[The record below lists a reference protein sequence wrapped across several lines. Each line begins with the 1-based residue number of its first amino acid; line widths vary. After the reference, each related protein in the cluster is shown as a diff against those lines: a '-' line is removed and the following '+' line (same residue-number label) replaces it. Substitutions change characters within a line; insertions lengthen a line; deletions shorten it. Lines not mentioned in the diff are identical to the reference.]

1 MYGSVLGGGVRRIR
15 LSEWAR
21 NQGISRITAYRM
33 VQRGILPVPC
43 ERSPTGRWYV
53 LVSEGKSAIY
63 ARTKAGPHQTEEIN
77 EQVSAVAQWAAFRD
91 VRVFTVVREVADPPA
106 QPMLRLEKLLED
118 RQITQILVAS
128 RDVVGECQY
137 RLIMS
142 ALFSQGRTIFAAD
155 PNQLV
160 APTV

>member
-1 MYGSVLGGGVRRIR
+1 MHGSVLGGGVRRIR

-21 NQGISRITAYRM
+21 NEGISRITAYRM

-63 ARTKAGPHQTEEIN
+63 ARAKAGPHQADEIN
-77 EQVSAVAQWAAFRD
+77 KQVSSVAQWAAYRD
-91 VRVFTVVREVADPPA
+91 VRVFTVVREVADPPK
-106 QPMLRLEKLLED
+106 QPMRRLEKLLED
-118 RQITQILVAS
+118 RQITQILIAS
-128 RDVVGECQY
+128 QDVVGECQY

-155 PNQLV
+155 PNRFA
-160 APTV
+160 APQN